1 MTKHVLT
8 LENVIKFYPGTRGLA
23 MVNLALAPGDIVGLV
38 GGNGAGKT
46 TLIKTALGLIKPEHG
61 SAHVFDEPALKL
73 SNASKARLSYVPQEH
88 DVFGWL
94 RGDELLA
101 LMRGMYP
108 RWNETQAIALCARWG
123 VRLAQKIS
131 AMSIGERQ
139 RLHIVR
145 ALASQ
150 PELLILDEPVASLDP
165 AARREFLREIVG
177 RCAEFSSEGDAMKTG
192 GITPTV
198 LFSSHIVSDLE
209 RCANK
214 VAVLHKGVLV
224 LYAELDQI
232 KDRLVRL
239 TAPNLSELQAKALPG
254 FLHYK
259 AIANQLAQ
267 VLLMLPE
274 NSVGTEAHKNIS
286 GSVIAGI
293 GLEDFL
299 VELGL

>member
-1 MTKHVLT
+1 MTSPVLA
-8 LENVIKFYPGTRGLA
+8 LNNIVKFYPGSHGLA
-23 MVNLALAPGDIVGLV
+23 MVNLAIEPGDIVGLV
-38 GGNGAGKT
+38 AGKT
-46 TLIKTALGLIKPEHG
+46 TLLKIALGLLKPDHG
-61 SAHVFDEPALKL
+61 QAHVFGEAATQL
-73 SNASKARLSYVPQEH
+73 SDASKARLSYVPQEH

-108 RWNETQAIALCARWG
+108 RWDERQAIDLCLRWG

-165 AARREFLREIVG
+165 AGRREFLREIVG
-177 RCAEFSSEGDAMKTG
+177 RCAEFSSDSGR
-192 GITPTV
+192 ITPTV

-214 VAVLHKGVLV
+214 VAVLHKGVLI
-224 LYAELDQI
+224 LCAELDQI
-232 KDRLVRL
+232 KERLLRVC
-239 TAPNLSELQAKALPG
+239 APNLPEPRAKLLPG
-254 FLHYK
+254 FLHHK
-259 AIANQLAQ
+259 KFPGGQTQ
-267 VLLMLPE
+267 VLLMLPPE
-274 NSVGTEAHKNIS
+274 VSEVDAFKGVPGAVS
-286 GSVIAGI
+286 AGI

-299 VELGL
+299 VELGM

>member
-1 MTKHVLT
+1 MS
-8 LENVIKFYPGTRGLA
+8 ENVLSLHNIVKFYPGSHGLS
-23 MVNLALAPGDIVGLV
+23 MVNLQIAPGDIVGLV
-38 GGNGAGKT
+38 GSNGSGKT
-46 TLIKTALGLIKPEHG
+46 TLLKTALGLLKPDHG
-61 SAHVFDEPALKL
+61 EAWLFGEPALKL
-73 SNASKARLSYVPQEH
+73 SDASKARLSYVPQEH

-108 RWNETQAIALCARWG
+108 NWDERQALELCARWG

-165 AARREFLREIVG
+165 AGRREFLREIVG
-177 RCAEFSSEGDAMKTG
+177 RCAEFSSDTG
-192 GITPTV
+192 RITPTV

-214 VAVLHKGVLV
+214 VAVLHKGVLI
-224 LYAELDQI
+224 LFSELDQI
-232 KDRLVRL
+232 KERLIRI
-239 TAPNLSELQAKALPG
+239 TTPNFPELRAKKLPG

-259 AIANQLAQ
+259 ALEKQQKQ
-267 VLLMLPE
+267 VLLMLPPE
-274 NSVGTEAHKNIS
+274 LAIS
-286 GSVIAGI
+286 DVLQELPVAVAASI

-299 VELGL
+299 VELGA